1 MSRAIRAIVVDDHQI
16 LREGVRMLLGQG
28 NETPAIEVVG
38 EAADGAEALAL
49 LESTKPDVVVLDLAL
64 PGILGIEV
72 CRRAHASGV
81 RVVSLT
87 MHVSGEHVRRAREAG
102 ADGYVVKGSGV
113 SELAQAIRIVVAG
126 GEGPFPALP
135 PDPISKLTSREREV
149 FVEVAQGHSNR
160 EIAVHLGIS
169 VHTVNT
175 HRIHVMEKLEV
186 HDAVALT
193 RLAVGAGLL
202 P

>member
-1 MSRAIRAIVVDDHQI
+1 MSNAIRAVIVDDHQI
-16 LREGVRMLLGQG
+16 LREGVRLLLSQG
-28 NETPAIEVVG
+28 SETPAIEVVG
-38 EAADGAEALAL
+38 EAADGAEAIAL
-49 LESTKPDVVVLDLAL
+49 LESKKPDVVVLDLAL
-64 PGILGIEV
+64 PGVLGIEV
-72 CRRAHASGV
+72 CKRAHASGI
-81 RVVSLT
+81 RVVILT
-87 MHVSGEHVRRAREAG
+87 MHVSSEHIRRARDAG

-113 SELAQAIRIVVAG
+113 SELAKAIRVVVAG
-126 GEGPFPALP
+126 GAGPFPLLA
-135 PDPISKLTSREREV
+135 PDLISKLTAREREV
-149 FVEVAQGHSNR
+149 LIEVAQGHSNR